1 MNKDMN
7 IPIPSTEE
15 VDKWLKHWDSL
26 PDYTEQEKALN
37 KLFFGEFKD
46 NDNFSNILI
55 KCSALNDFYS
65 TNIFKVYPVARHIE
79 SLQIDE
85 ALQAGDETL
94 VWKIANIDLEDKDGN
109 LKHRYF
115 YSFATKY
122 CSHHNPLDFP
132 IYDSYVEKILK
143 YFRKINKE
151 FNFKN
156 EDLKDYSKFK
166 AILLNFQQ
174 LYGITQYT
182 LKDLDRYLWQ
192 LGKKHFPNEYNKK

>member
-65 TNIFKVYPVARHIE
+65 TNIFKVYPVALQE
-79 SLQIDE
+79 S
-85 ALQAGDETL
+85 AL
-94 VWKIANIDLEDKDGN
+94 
-109 LKHRYF
+109 
-115 YSFATKY
+115 
-122 CSHHNPLDFP
+122 C
-132 IYDSYVEKILK
+132 
-143 YFRKINKE
+143 
-151 FNFKN
+151 
-156 EDLKDYSKFK
+156 
-166 AILLNFQQ
+166 
-174 LYGITQYT
+174 
-182 LKDLDRYLWQ
+182 
-192 LGKKHFPNEYNKK
+192 